1 MSRMLRVSNMTAGY
15 GTLPV
20 LRGVDLEV
28 MTGEVV
34 AVLGTNGAGKSTLLR
49 CLAGLLPFS
58 GEAAFLDLT
67 IKGSAPHVIAR
78 RGFIQ
83 VPEARHIFPDL
94 TVLENL
100 LVGGTPL
107 PKRSERLR
115 VLDDVFALFPILA
128 ERRSQQAG
136 TMSGGQQQMLVIGR
150 ALMGKPKLLALDE
163 PSLGL
168 APLIVLE
175 LYEALRRLIDTGL
188 TVLLVEQDVSVAL
201 KIANRACILEG
212 GRVVLQGSAAE
223 LRNSP
228 RVRKQYF
235 GA

>member
-1 MSRMLRVSNMTAGY
+1 MSRMLHVANMTAGY

-20 LRGVDLEV
+20 LQGVDLEV
-28 MTGEVV
+28 MAGEVV
-34 AVLGTNGAGKSTLLR
+34 AVLGMNGAGKSTLLR

-58 GEAAFLDLT
+58 GEASFLDLA

-100 LVGGTPL
+100 LVGGTVL

-115 VLDDVFALFPILA
+115 VLDEVYALFPILA

-136 TMSGGQQQMLVIGR
+136 TMSGGQQQMLAIGR

-168 APLIVLE
+168 APLVVLE
-175 LYEALRRLIDTGL
+175 LYETLSRLIGAGL
-188 TVLLVEQDVSVAL
+188 AVLLVEQDVSVAL
-201 KIANRACILEG
+201 RIANRACILER
-212 GRVVLQGSAAE
+212 GRVVLEGSAIE
-223 LRNSP
+223 LRENLL
-228 RVRKQYF
+228 VQEHYLGK
-235 GA
+235 

>member
-1 MSRMLRVSNMTAGY
+1 MSRMLHVSNMTAGY

-20 LRGVDLEV
+20 LQGVDLEV
-28 MTGEVV
+28 MSGEVV

-58 GEAAFLDLT
+58 GEASFLDLR

-78 RGFIQ
+78 SGFIQ

-100 LVGGTPL
+100 LVGGTVL

-115 VLDDVFALFPILA
+115 VLDEVYALFPILA

-136 TMSGGQQQMLVIGR
+136 TMSGGQQQMLAIGR
-150 ALMGKPKLLALDE
+150 ALMGRPKLLALDE

-175 LYEALRRLIDTGL
+175 LYEALRRLTETGL

-223 LRNSP
+223 LHNNP
-228 RVRKQYF
+228 HVKEHYI
-235 GA
+235 GV

>member
-1 MSRMLRVSNMTAGY
+1 MRRMLHVANMTAGY

-20 LRGVDLEV
+20 LQGVDLEV
-28 MTGEVV
+28 MAGEVV

-58 GEAAFLDLT
+58 GEAFFLDLT

-78 RGFIQ
+78 SGFIQ

-100 LVGGTPL
+100 LVGGTVL
-107 PKRSERLR
+107 PSRTERLR
-115 VLDDVFALFPILA
+115 VLEEVYALFPILA

-136 TMSGGQQQMLVIGR
+136 TMSGGQQQMLAIGR

-175 LYEALRRLIDTGL
+175 LYETLGRLIGAGL
-188 TVLLVEQDVSVAL
+188 TVLLIEQDVSVAL
-201 KIANRACILEG
+201 KVANRAYIFERGSMVLEG
-212 GRVVLQGSAAE
+212 SAVE
-223 LRNSP
+223 LRKSP
-228 RVRKQYF
+228 LVQEHYLGK
-235 GA
+235 

>member
-1 MSRMLRVSNMTAGY
+1 MLHVSNIAAGY
-15 GTLPV
+15 GTLRV
-20 LRGVDLEV
+20 LQGVDLEV
-28 MTGEVV
+28 MAGEVV
-34 AVLGTNGAGKSTLLR
+34 AVLGTNGAGKTTLLR
-49 CLAGLLPFS
+49 CLSGLLPFS
-58 GEAAFLDLT
+58 GDISFLDRS
-67 IKGSAPHVIAR
+67 IKGSVPHLIAR
-78 RGFIQ
+78 RGLIQ

-100 LVGGTPL
+100 LVGGTVL

-115 VLDDVFALFPILA
+115 VLDEVFTLFPILA

-136 TMSGGQQQMLVIGR
+136 TMSGGQQQMLAIGR

-175 LYEALRRLIDTGL
+175 LYEAVRRLIDTGL
-188 TVLLVEQDVSVAL
+188 TVLLVEQDVTVAL
-201 KIANRACILEG
+201 KIADRAYVLEG

-223 LRNSP
+223 LRESP
-228 RVRKQYF
+228 HVREHYL
-235 GA
+235 GV

>member
-1 MSRMLRVSNMTAGY
+1 
-15 GTLPV
+15 
-20 LRGVDLEV
+20 
-28 MTGEVV
+28 
-34 AVLGTNGAGKSTLLR
+34 
-49 CLAGLLPFS
+49 
-58 GEAAFLDLT
+58 
-67 IKGSAPHVIAR
+67 
-78 RGFIQ
+78 
-83 VPEARHIFPDL
+83 
-94 TVLENL
+94 
-100 LVGGTPL
+100 
-107 PKRSERLR
+107 
-115 VLDDVFALFPILA
+115 
-128 ERRSQQAG
+128 
-136 TMSGGQQQMLVIGR
+136 MSGGQQQMLAIGR

-228 RVRKQYF
+228 HVREQYF